1 MSFGFSLCNHCGKRF
16 VSEPLV
22 QNHQNQR
29 TSNCWKNYNIL
40 LQAEHALLSSASES
54 KDVQLLPSTP
64 LPLPLSPSGSVMEV
78 NMMDT
83 VDAMGSMDVVEMNGV
98 DEQYLDHDTIPLYY
112 TKFFPGS
119 SESFG
124 KGKTYMD
131 LFDDDEYAENR
142 KTNLYYPFA
151 SQPEW
156 ELALYLLKS
165 GLSMV
170 AVDEFLKLQMVS
182 AGVPL

>member
-1 MSFGFSLCNHCGKRF
+1 MPLGLSLCNRCGKRF
-16 VSEPLV
+16 ASEPSV

-40 LQAEHALLSSASES
+40 LQAEHALSSSVPESE
-54 KDVQLLPSTP
+54 DVQLLPSP
-64 LPLPLSPSGSVMEV
+64 PMPLSPSGSVVEV

-83 VDAMGSMDVVEMNGV
+83 VDAMGSTDVVEMYGA

-112 TKFFPGS
+112 TELFPGS

-156 ELALYLLKS
+156 ELASYLLKS

-170 AVDEFLKLQMVS
+170 AVDDFLKLQMVS
-182 AGVPL
+182 VAVPL

>member
-1 MSFGFSLCNHCGKRF
+1 MPFGLSLCNRCGKRF
-16 VSEPLV
+16 ASESSV

-54 KDVQLLPSTP
+54 EDVQLLPS
-64 LPLPLSPSGSVMEV
+64 LPIPLSPPGSVMEV

-83 VDAMGSMDVVEMNGV
+83 ADAMGSTDAVEMNGA
-98 DEQYLDHDTIPLYY
+98 DEQYLDHDTIPLYH
-112 TKFFPGS
+112 TELFPGS

-124 KGKTYMD
+124 KGKTYVD

-142 KTNLYYPFA
+142 RTNLYYPFA

-156 ELALYLLKS
+156 ELASYLLKS

-182 AGVPL
+182 AGVLL

>member
-1 MSFGFSLCNHCGKRF
+1 
-16 VSEPLV
+16 
-22 QNHQNQR
+22 
-29 TSNCWKNYNIL
+29 
-40 LQAEHALLSSASES
+40 LSSSVPESE
-54 KDVQLLPSTP
+54 DVQLLPS
-64 LPLPLSPSGSVMEV
+64 LPMPLSPSGSVVEV

-83 VDAMGSMDVVEMNGV
+83 VDAMGSTNVVEMYGA
-98 DEQYLDHDTIPLYY
+98 DEQYLDHDTIPPYY
-112 TKFFPGS
+112 TKLFPGS

-124 KGKTYMD
+124 IGKTYMD
-131 LFDDDEYAENR
+131 LFDDDEYAGNR

-156 ELALYLLKS
+156 ELASYLLKS

-170 AVDEFLKLQMVS
+170 AVDDFLKLQMVS